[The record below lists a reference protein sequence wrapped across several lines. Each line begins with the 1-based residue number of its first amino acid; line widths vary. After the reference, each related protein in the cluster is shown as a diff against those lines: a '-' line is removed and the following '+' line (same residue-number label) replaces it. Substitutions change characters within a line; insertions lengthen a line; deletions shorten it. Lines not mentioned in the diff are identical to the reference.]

1 MQDPAQQIAEL
12 QQQLQKIT
20 DQQREL
26 VQANKKYEKVFSL
39 VTHEFKNLLTSADG
53 YNRLLHQQLMAENRN
68 DLDEILTASIHIH
81 EKLFN
86 LVDQLL
92 KMWMVEKQLLKPDY
106 KVLDFRTDILE
117 PLEQQL
123 KEPLQTRNMT
133 LKKSLPD
140 GKLILMADE
149 NMLEIIMRNL
159 LENAVKYGVRD
170 TRIYLTIKQ
179 DKKNLEVSLRNQV
192 SGLAADFCENIFQ
205 RIQEF
210 KSRGQQGGLGIGLY
224 NVKNLI
230 DLHHGEISCHWAKRD
245 WLEFTFRLPLQ
256 L

>member
-1 MQDPAQQIAEL
+1 MQDPVQKITEL

-20 DQQREL
+20 DQQWEL
-26 VQANKKYEKVFSL
+26 IQANKKYEKVFSL

-53 YNRLLHQQLMAENRN
+53 YNRLLHQQLLAENRH
-68 DLDEILTASIHIH
+68 DLDEILTSGIHIH

-106 KVLDFRTDILE
+106 KVLDLRTDILE
-117 PLEQQL
+117 PLERQL
-123 KEPLQTRNMT
+123 KEPLQANKMI
-133 LKKSLPD
+133 LKKSLPA
-140 GKLILMADE
+140 GKLILIADE

-159 LENAVKYGVRD
+159 LENAVKYGVHD

-192 SGLAADFCENIFQ
+192 SGLAADFCDNIFQ

-245 WLEFTFRLPLQ
+245 WLEFSFRLPLN